1 MRFLLLLI
9 GLVLSAGS
17 RADLNC
23 NVDLKYGLVVNDR
36 QIRVI
41 DESRTLYQING
52 YEQLIVLG
60 NVVELNK
67 QQARDLKDISK
78 GIHYVVP
85 KMIIL
90 ATEGVELAVETVE
103 HVYQGLVGTDHQ
115 SYEKVQSS
123 LQRVQRRIR
132 EKFVHANENFYIGP
146 GRLENVNDLVD
157 REIEEQIEQAINT
170 SVGGVLSAIGGLTDG
185 GSEETEQKIEDLSQR
200 LEIMGQEYE
209 RQVGT
214 KAESLRKKARW
225 FCNKMH
231 HLDKI
236 EEKLRETV
244 PELRDINV
252 IITKDTMK
260 KHKGLN

>member
-1 MRFLLLLI
+1 MRYLLLLI
-9 GLVLSAGS
+9 TLALSLPLQ
-17 RADLNC
+17 ADLKC
-23 NVDLKYGLVVNDR
+23 DVDLKYGLVVNDR

-52 YEQLIVLG
+52 MQQLIVMG
-60 NVVELNK
+60 NIIELDET
-67 QQARDLKDISK
+67 QQQELESISK
-78 GIHYVVP
+78 GYHYVVP

-115 SYEKVQSS
+115 SYDKLRSS
-123 LQRVQRRIR
+123 LERVQRRIR
-132 EKFVHANENFYIGP
+132 EKFIHANENYYIGP

-157 REIEEQIEQAINT
+157 REIEEQIEQAITT

-185 GSEETEQKIEDLSQR
+185 GSQETEQRMEDLSQR
-200 LEIMGQEYE
+200 LELVGQELE
-209 RQVGT
+209 KQVGT
-214 KAESLRKKARW
+214 KAEKLRKKARW

-236 EEKLRETV
+236 EESLRASV
-244 PELRDINV
+244 PELKDINV
-252 IITKDTMK
+252 ITTSGSVKMESQW
-260 KHKGLN
+260 